1 MKNLY
6 EGILD
11 DQDDIMDVA
20 DLAASREVIVTWLQD
35 HGIKFRLDDI
45 RRGKSTPWFDAD
57 TNTLTLQT
65 ETLILGK
72 NDEVPDYIKIKEL
85 QSLLISGYDGDT
97 LPEITK
103 AVKGSLTIRN
113 CPKLKSLKNCPTCVK
128 IFAVSNCPQIKSLD
142 GCPQVATKL
151 FKVFKCGKKFDA
163 KEIKRHCSVNK
174 KNMIYEAVV

>member
-11 DQDDIMDVA
+11 DQDDIMDVV

-57 TNTLTLQT
+57 TNTLTLNT

-72 NDEVPDYIKIKEL
+72 TMKC
-85 QSLLISGYDGDT
+85 LIIS
-97 LPEITK
+97 
-103 AVKGSLTIRN
+103 
-113 CPKLKSLKNCPTCVK
+113 KSKNY
-128 IFAVSNCPQIKSLD
+128 NL
-142 GCPQVATKL
+142 
-151 FKVFKCGKKFDA
+151 
-163 KEIKRHCSVNK
+163 
-174 KNMIYEAVV
+174 Y